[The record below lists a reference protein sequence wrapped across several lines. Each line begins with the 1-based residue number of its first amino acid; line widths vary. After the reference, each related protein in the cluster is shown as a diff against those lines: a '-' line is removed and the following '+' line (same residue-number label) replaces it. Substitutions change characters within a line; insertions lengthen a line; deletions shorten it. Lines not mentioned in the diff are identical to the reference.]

1 MEQIHK
7 GAVKKYDMYDRMK
20 NIDMTRRRTRSGLK
34 VGVRYWETCL
44 HSDAST
50 ALAWLISKKSSLDVA
65 GASPTAAN
73 LCTEQILNCVLLRH
87 TLPHFP
93 SHT

>member
-7 GAVKKYDMYDRMK
+7 GTVKKYYMYDSMK
-20 NIDMTRRRTRSGLK
+20 NIDMTRRRSRSELK
-34 VGVRYWETCL
+34 VGGLPCL
-44 HSDAST
+44 HSNAST

-73 LCTEQILNCVLLRH
+73 LCTEQILNCVPLRH
-87 TLPHFP
+87 TLPHFL